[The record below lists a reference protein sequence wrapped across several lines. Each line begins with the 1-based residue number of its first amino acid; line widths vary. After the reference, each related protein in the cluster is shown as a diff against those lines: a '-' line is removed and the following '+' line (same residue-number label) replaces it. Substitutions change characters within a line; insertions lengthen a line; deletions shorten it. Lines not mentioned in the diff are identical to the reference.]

1 MQRPEVLNQVAPRLN
16 QAGRWRDLI
25 SFDKGK
31 LAPEIAARNTIG
43 ILIPLIAGAA
53 LGNASAGAVGALGA
67 LGVSYRDNRDP
78 YAARARRMLLA
89 SVLLGLAVSLG
100 AIAGRNNI
108 LIVAVATL
116 WAFGTGMMVL
126 FGLQAGNLGVTT
138 VVTLVVFAARHLTP
152 IEALEAGLVA
162 AAGGVLQTLLSI
174 AFWPV
179 HRYEP
184 ERRIIGSLY
193 RSLADL
199 AVSPAG
205 VGGAPPGT
213 AQLAETQ
220 KVLTSLARDRSLEAE
235 RYIFLVTQAE
245 RIRLS
250 LLTLRRLLH
259 RIGRDPQ
266 GSGAAAITERILIAS
281 SGALEEMS
289 RGAIGGIKPVSLEG
303 FNGAVEQFGQLDW
316 KSPSPFLA
324 ATIRDTSHQID
335 ALAGQLRTAR
345 SLISVLVPEPVPGL
359 PTPDVS
365 MKSPADLKAPLAVL
379 RANLSL
385 QSTAFRH
392 AVRLA
397 VSVGAG
403 EALAHS
409 LNIQR
414 SYWLTMTIAIV
425 LRPYFTAT
433 FNRGILRIAGT
444 IAGLLLAT
452 GLFHFLPTGR
462 TSEIALLAVF
472 AFLLRWIGP
481 ANYGVFVT
489 AVSALIVLLLAITG
503 TSPGAVIMARAVNTV
518 VGGVIALAAYW
529 IWPTWE
535 RTRAGPILADLVD
548 AYRNYLHAVLDAYIT
563 GAEDEAER
571 DSTRMKARLARSNAE
586 ALIDRIGA
594 EPGSTTERTN
604 LLNGMLA
611 SAHNFVRAVMALES
625 DLDGNR
631 PERVRPATIEF
642 ALKVEATL
650 RSIGE
655 SLRTSTSLPRLP
667 DLRAAHNAI
676 LASTEAASD
685 QYTLINTETDRITT
699 SLNTLSEQA
708 ARLPR

>member
-1 MQRPEVLNQVAPRLN
+1 
-16 QAGRWRDLI
+16 
-25 SFDKGK
+25 
-31 LAPEIAARNTIG
+31 
-43 ILIPLIAGAA
+43 
-53 LGNASAGAVGALGA
+53 
-67 LGVSYRDNRDP
+67 
-78 YAARARRMLLA
+78 
-89 SVLLGLAVSLG
+89 
-100 AIAGRNNI
+100 
-108 LIVAVATL
+108 
-116 WAFGTGMMVL
+116 
-126 FGLQAGNLGVTT
+126 
-138 VVTLVVFAARHLTP
+138 
-152 IEALEAGLVA
+152 
-162 AAGGVLQTLLSI
+162 
-174 AFWPV
+174 
-179 HRYEP
+179 
-184 ERRIIGSLY
+184 
-193 RSLADL
+193 
-199 AVSPAG
+199 
-205 VGGAPPGT
+205 
-213 AQLAETQ
+213 
-220 KVLTSLARDRSLEAE
+220 
-235 RYIFLVTQAE
+235 
-245 RIRLS
+245 
-250 LLTLRRLLH
+250 
-259 RIGRDPQ
+259 
-266 GSGAAAITERILIAS
+266 
-281 SGALEEMS
+281 
-289 RGAIGGIKPVSLEG
+289 
-303 FNGAVEQFGQLDW
+303 
-316 KSPSPFLA
+316 
-324 ATIRDTSHQID
+324 
-335 ALAGQLRTAR
+335 
-345 SLISVLVPEPVPGL
+345 
-359 PTPDVS
+359 
-365 MKSPADLKAPLAVL
+365 
-379 RANLSL
+379 
-385 QSTAFRH
+385 
-392 AVRLA
+392 
-397 VSVGAG
+397 
-403 EALAHS
+403 
-409 LNIQR
+409 
-414 SYWLTMTIAIV
+414 V